1 MVRLWWPP
9 VAGIKMGGKKSLMG
23 VCWWWGGVVIFV
35 GVFVDVNRS
44 QDVIA
49 FGVGAGALVTGLAVF
64 AFATKKDPSMKVSRK
79 DFGSKKL

>member
-1 MVRLWWPP
+1 VP
-9 VAGIKMGGKKSLMG
+9 VWLQVHDLDDLKSKLIG
-23 VCWWWGGVVIFV
+23 VVVALIAVIFV

-79 DFGSKKL
+79 DFGSKKP